1 MIQFLT
7 LQTVCLVLIK
17 RIYNVDTLNLHFLT
31 LILLLGG
38 GYITFVKQFIVVKYG
53 ENGQIDISGRLLS
66 LFNVM
71 FHVLPFLYVWICLDT
86 NRTMLLETYLYL
98 LCYFYVFKP
107 HDVYYVDDEI
117 RMHVNMLLCVLALGY
132 YIVIS
137 G

>member
-31 LILLLGG
+31 LMLLLGG
-38 GYITFVKQFIVVKYG
+38 GYITFVKQFLVVKYG
-53 ENGQIDISGRLLS
+53 ENRQIDISGRWLS
-66 LFNVM
+66 LFNII
-71 FHVLPFLYVWICLDT
+71 FHVFPFLYVWICFDA

-98 LCYFYVFKP
+98 LCYFYLFRP
-107 HDVYYVDDEI
+107 HDVYYVEGEI
-117 RMHVNMLLCVLALGY
+117 RTHVNVFLCILAMGY